1 MELPMIVDIYCK
13 VFNFS
18 LTKIMKVDFSKVS
31 INATVEGDPVVID
44 LTKEVGNLVYG
55 RTADIAVSDFG
66 KKIYY
71 SKEAID
77 VPRPMA
83 ESIKE
88 IIMGSSFIAP
98 LKNAM
103 NELLTPKTKKN
114 GNNDNQ

>member
-1 MELPMIVDIYCK
+1 
-13 VFNFS
+13 
-18 LTKIMKVDFSKVS
+18 MKVDFSKVS
-31 INATVEGDPVVID
+31 INATAEGDPVVID

-83 ESIKE
+83 ESIK
-88 IIMGSSFIAP
+88 IIMGSSLIAP

>member
-1 MELPMIVDIYCK
+1 MIMVIYCK
-13 VFNFS
+13 VFN
-18 LTKIMKVDFSKVS
+18 
-31 INATVEGDPVVID
+31 
-44 LTKEVGNLVYG
+44 
-55 RTADIAVSDFG
+55 IAVSDFG

>member
-1 MELPMIVDIYCK
+1 MNFVSFLCSGKCINGCK
-13 VFNFS
+13 
-18 LTKIMKVDFSKVS
+18 M
-31 INATVEGDPVVID
+31 
-44 LTKEVGNLVYG
+44 
-55 RTADIAVSDFG
+55 TADIAVSDFG

-114 GNNDNQ
+114 GNDYNQ

>member
-1 MELPMIVDIYCK
+1 
-13 VFNFS
+13 
-18 LTKIMKVDFSKVS
+18 MKVDFSKVS

-66 KKIYY
+66 KKIY
-71 SKEAID
+71 KEAID

-114 GNNDNQ
+114 GNDYNQ

>member
-1 MELPMIVDIYCK
+1 MRV
-13 VFNFS
+13 NFS
-18 LTKIMKVDFSKVS
+18 KIGIKL
-31 INATVEGDPVVID
+31 TVEGETVEMD
-44 LTKEVGNLVYG
+44 LRKDLGNLVYG

-71 SKEAID
+71 SKDTIE
-77 VPRPMA
+77 VPESMA
-83 ESIKE
+83 NAVKE

>member
-1 MELPMIVDIYCK
+1 MAAL
-13 VFNFS
+13 NS
-18 LTKIMKVDFSKVS
+18 VS
-31 INATVEGDPVVID
+31 YTHLDVY
-44 LTKEVGNLVYG
+44 KRQVYG

-114 GNNDNQ
+114 GNDYNQ

>member
-1 MELPMIVDIYCK
+1 
-13 VFNFS
+13 
-18 LTKIMKVDFSKVS
+18 MKVDFSKVS

-88 IIMGSSFIAP
+88 IIMGSSLIAP

-103 NELLTPKTKKN
+103 NELLSPKTKKN

>member
-1 MELPMIVDIYCK
+1 
-13 VFNFS
+13 
-18 LTKIMKVDFSKVS
+18 MKVDFSKVS
-31 INATVEGDPVVID
+31 INATVEGDPEVID

-83 ESIKE
+83 ESVKD

-103 NELLTPKTKKN
+103 NELLTPKTKKD